1 MHYSKYVFCLL
12 VLNRAWSTKTNSLAY
27 EYAKDKDSQP
37 KSHREMERSPLADIG
52 ILSSFTKKNSIRS
65 NSKLAEP
72 SFKSEQGIIEV
83 VLDSGVPPTTALTF
97 CSKMNDYCVGD
108 DQCCAG
114 NFVIRRWFRLF
125 IFFFRNI

>member
-1 MHYSKYVFCLL
+1 MHYSKHVFYLL

-37 KSHREMERSPLADIG
+37 KSHREMETSPLADIG

-65 NSKLAEP
+65 KLKGAEP

-83 VLDSGVPPTTALTF
+83 VLDGGEKVNQHICGLKRENFVPKCIPDGKKCDVRGDGTSD
-97 CSKMNDYCVGD
+97 CCVGM
-108 DQCCAG
+108 
-114 NFVIRRWFRLF
+114 F
-125 IFFFRNI
+125 